1 MPLWAFACFAILA
14 SAVAE
19 EAQLRGS
26 ISLAGDN
33 NATLLTKRAATKA
46 PSSTHLA
53 WMPDLSFCLSSDGN
67 RIGNGV
73 KVQLWRCD
81 QKWRSGGQ
89 NFFLDEAGRIR
100 MHQNS
105 EYCVVIDGDKYE
117 NGAKI
122 QLWRCSDSNKH
133 QTWYFN
139 DVGQIEARN
148 APTQM
153 CLVIDSNQG
162 FNGAKIQLWSC
173 QQSSDKLQDWVRI
186 ALGPSGSRAYALPN
200 EDKACTFPFEPVGA
214 TAANCVEAAE
224 AVRPGEGCHW
234 GGGWADVISEV
245 SYPDW
250 PQGCHFYSACQGGC
264 SLGFNPMGQGSSVPS
279 QGHCM
284 NINMICQMQL
294 P

>member
-1 MPLWAFACFAILA
+1 
-14 SAVAE
+14 
-19 EAQLRGS
+19 
-26 ISLAGDN
+26 
-33 NATLLTKRAATKA
+33 
-46 PSSTHLA
+46 
-53 WMPDLSFCLSSDGN
+53 MPDLSFCLSSDGN